1 MLSIINQQ
9 EKAKLDH
16 NLIPF
21 YTPKIKLALLSIG
34 CGSVWIGSLV
44 WKSSCW
50 WDYKLGKIKIGSFMK
65 NWTYAYISAPK
76 HKLKRNFGTW
86 GIGDAYENFYNRNA
100 YNRKK
105 NLGEK

>member
-50 WDYKLGKIKIGSFMK
+50 WDYKLGKIKIGTASWKIEHMH
-65 NWTYAYISAPK
+65 ISQ
-76 HKLKRNFGTW
+76 LLST
-86 GIGDAYENFYNRNA
+86 
-100 YNRKK
+100 
-105 NLGEK
+105 NLREILVHGA